1 MAKKKKDTT
10 EHIFDEDLIFAVKE
24 AWDNNL
30 YYYPK
35 IVKGLSPKVKI
46 AVKRDGV
53 ERVGSGIY
61 DQDDV
66 LYEKIR
72 GLYLEEYKNNKTK

>member
-10 EHIFDEDLIFAVKE
+10 EHIFDEDLIFAIKH

-35 IVKGLSPKVKI
+35 IIKGLSPKVNI
-46 AVKRDGV
+46 AVKKDDK
-53 ERVGSGIY
+53 ERVGSGVY
-61 DQDDV
+61 EQDDT

-72 GLYLEEYKNNKTK
+72 ELYLENYKK